1 MILVYRLFFGSQKSS
16 FLFSLDEP
24 RPVETYANELITNII
39 KDASQAASQNPSENF
54 DNTEMN
60 NINEL
65 K

>member
-24 RPVETYANELITNII
+24 RPVETYANELITNIV
-39 KDASQAASQNPSENF
+39 KDASQEASQNPSENF
-54 DNTEMN
+54 DSTGIDNT
-60 NINEL
+60 NEL